1 MDKIRNQQNK
11 NITEKS
17 DFDNINEKNKKRE
30 YRSENNVKKEKKK
43 DEENKKYEY
52 GKKTRNIE
60 NDVLRKNRKLYIF

>member
-17 DFDNINEKNKKRE
+17 DFDINEKNKKRE
-30 YRSENNVKKEKKK
+30 YCSENNVKKEKKK